1 MDLEIGQ
8 EIDGYKIRGVLG
20 RGGMGVVYEAEDVA
34 LSRAVALKAINPELT
49 QDEQFIRRFQ
59 TEARVLAKVNSPYIV
74 GVHALRKTDLGL
86 FIVMEFV
93 EGGTLADRLVE
104 GLIPLPEALKII
116 RQMLLAFEH
125 AHKAGVIHRDIKP
138 ANIMLTP
145 GGVVKVTDFG
155 LAKQSQ
161 PDMMSTVTQ
170 GVMGTLYYMS
180 PEQVRGMGDVDHR
193 SDLYSL
199 GMTIYEMLAGRLPFE
214 KGDGEFDIMRS
225 IVDKEFPSP
234 KDYNPDCPAALSDI
248 VMRVIAK
255 KADDRY
261 QSADEMLAAIDA
273 YDSVPEEKIV
283 PKPAKQTGSPDAQEP
298 PDIPDADSPVRTS
311 VFSRRRLIGS
321 AAALAAIIGIV
332 FLPDFLSTS
341 PENGISALGALSLS
355 TIPDEAVVFLN
366 DRSLGE
372 TPLNGVEVPEND
384 GNITVRIQKAGF
396 FPIDT
401 TLSLSLAHHL
411 VLTATEGVD
420 SSEDAGIQDK
430 EGIQDTGVAPVTRQ
444 SGTVRLNIEPNGVAF
459 LDERPTSTGTVLN
472 VQTGTHSVLFRHP
485 VYDEIKRQIEVV
497 ADRQTDLT
505 CFFEGRINIRAAPVW
520 GTVWVNGEATEFTTD
535 RQIHLGPGS
544 YDITVKKFGYNTE
557 LVEGP
562 TGPIQINSSCSEQE
576 QFEFVFKLTQ

>member
-8 EIDGYKIRGVLG
+8 EIDGYKIRGILG

-93 EGGTLADRLVE
+93 EGGTLADRLDE
-104 GLIPLPEALKII
+104 GLMPLPEALRIV

-138 ANIMLTP
+138 ANIMITP
-145 GGVVKVTDFG
+145 SGVVKVTDFG

-199 GMTIYEMLAGRLPFE
+199 GMTVYEMLAGRLPFE

-234 KDYNPDCPAALSDI
+234 KDYNPDCPTALSDI
-248 VMRVIAK
+248 VMRVISK

-273 YDSVPEEKIV
+273 YDSVPEEKAR
-283 PKPAKQTGSPDAQEP
+283 PKPLEISEQPDQPEPPIPTQTPDAVP
-298 PDIPDADSPVRTS
+298 IDRTS
-311 VFSRRRLIGS
+311 LLSRNR
-321 AAALAAIIGIV
+321 IIGLVAVVSVISGIL
-332 FLPDFLSTS
+332 FLPDIISNAS
-341 PENGISALGALSLS
+341 DQPENEV
-355 TIPDEAVVFLN
+355 TDPTQIPAFL
-366 DRSLGE
+366 
-372 TPLNGVEVPEND
+372 
-384 GNITVRIQKAGF
+384 
-396 FPIDT
+396 PIDT
-401 TLSLSLAHHL
+401 TQSLSLTDDL
-411 VLTATEGVD
+411 VLTDIEGVD
-420 SSEDAGIQDK
+420 ALEDEGIRDK
-430 EGIQDTGVAPVTRQ
+430 EETQNTGVAPVTRQ
-444 SGTVRLNIEPNGVAF
+444 TGTVRLNIEPNGIAL
-459 LDERPTSTGTVLN
+459 LDGRAISTGDVIKN
-472 VQTGTHSVLFRHP
+472 VQTGTHTVLFRHP
-485 VYDEIKRQIEVV
+485 VYDDIEKQIDVV
-497 ADRQTDLT
+497 ANRQTDLT
-505 CFFEGRINIRAAPVW
+505 CYFEGQLNIVVTLDSDW
-520 GTVWVNGEATEFTTD
+520 GTVWVNGQSTGKRTPQEM
-535 RQIHLGPGS
+535 HLGPGS
-544 YDITVKKFGYNTE
+544 YDITVKKFGYSTE
-557 LVEGP
+557 LVEGR
-562 TGPIQINSSCSEQE
+562 TGPIQINWSCSEQA
-576 QFEFVFKLTQ
+576 QFEFVFRLTQ